1 MQIFINDQAQEV
13 SAQTLA
19 DLLKSLGVA
28 QEPAV
33 AAAVNGQVVPR
44 SQWAQHSLQEGAQV
58 LVIRAA
64 QGG

>member
-44 SQWAQHSLQEGAQV
+44 SQWSQHHLQEGAQV
-58 LVIRAA
+58 LIIRAA

>member
-1 MQIFINDQAQEV
+1 MQIFINNQTQEV
-13 SAQTLA
+13 SACTLA
-19 DLLKSLGVA
+19 ELLEGLGVA
-28 QEPAV
+28 HEAAI

>member
-13 SAQTLA
+13 SARTLA
-19 DLLKSLGVA
+19 DLLEGLGVA

-33 AAAVNGQVVPR
+33 AAAVNGQVIPR
-44 SQWAQHSLQEGAQV
+44 QQWAQHSLQEGAQV

>member
-33 AAAVNGQVVPR
+33 AAALNGQVVPR
-44 SQWAQHSLQEGAQV
+44 SQWPQHHLQEGARV
-58 LVIRAA
+58 LIIRAA

>member
-1 MQIFINDQAQEV
+1 MRVLINDETRETPAR
-13 SAQTLA
+13 TLA
-19 DLLKSLGVA
+19 DLLAELGVA

-33 AAAVNGQVVPR
+33 AAAVDDQVVPR
-44 SQWAQHSLQEGAQV
+44 SGWSAQALSEGSRV